1 MELNERILEAAIMNE
16 LVRDKVPVTVT
27 LINGTEFQGVVARY
41 DVLVV
46 VLATEGRQRIIY
58 KHSIASITPQSTLKS
73 GLRKEN

>member
-27 LINGTEFQGVVARY
+27 LINSTEIQGIVARY

-46 VLATEGRQRIIY
+46 VLATEGKQQIIY

-73 GLRKEN
+73 AQPKS